1 MKSAKAS
8 WLLAALMGVCLP
20 ASAQVINTKIHVN
33 IPFNFVA
40 GHEYLSAG
48 HYTIVPVSEESVTT
62 WRITSEDDRASV
74 SMITRAA
81 MSPVKIHHRGVM
93 FQQLGGRYVL
103 TEFWTT
109 EHSGREIPK
118 ASPQTLEA
126 VSGKDVEITAE

>member
-1 MKSAKAS
+1 MKLGKAS

-20 ASAQVINTKIHVN
+20 ASAQVINTRIHVN

-48 HYTIVPVSEESVTT
+48 RYTIVPVFKDTVTT
-62 WRITSEDDRASV
+62 WRITSDDDRVSV
-74 SMITRAA
+74 SMITREA
-81 MSPVKIHHRGVM
+81 MSPVKIHRRSVM

-103 TEFWTT
+103 AEFWTT

-118 ASPQTLEA
+118 MSQQALEA
-126 VSGKDVEITAE
+126 SGKDVEITAE